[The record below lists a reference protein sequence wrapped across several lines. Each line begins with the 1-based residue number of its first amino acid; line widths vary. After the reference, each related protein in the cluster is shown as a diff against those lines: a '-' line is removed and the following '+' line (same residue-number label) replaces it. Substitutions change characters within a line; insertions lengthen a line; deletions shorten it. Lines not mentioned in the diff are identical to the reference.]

1 MTRRTPSP
9 RVGVGA
15 VIWRGREVLLV
26 RRKTEPRQGEWSL
39 PGGAQ
44 EEGET
49 VIEALMRE
57 VREETGLTIA
67 VIGLV
72 DVVDGL
78 FRDAAGAVSHHFTLI
93 DFSAR
98 PIAGTAKAGDDAAE
112 LRWVKLE
119 DLPHYRLW
127 SETSR
132 IIDKSARLHGPLAG
146 AS

>member
-1 MTRRTPSP
+1 MRDSSAMP

-26 RRKTEPRQGEWSL
+26 RRKKEPRAGEWSL

-49 VIEALMRE
+49 VVEALLRE

-67 VIGLV
+67 VLGLI
-72 DVVDGL
+72 DVVDAI
-78 FRDAAGAVSHHFTLI
+78 FRNQEGAMSHHFTLI

-98 PIAGTAKAGDDAAE
+98 SIAGEAKADDDAAE
-112 LRWVKLE
+112 VRWVDLE
-119 DLPHYRLW
+119 DLPRYRLW

-132 IIDKSARLHGPLAG
+132 IIDKSARLHGPLAD
-146 AS
+146 

>member
-1 MTRRTPSP
+1 MSDRSHLP

-26 RRKTEPRQGEWSL
+26 RRKKEPRQGEWSL

-49 VIEALMRE
+49 VMEALLRE

-67 VIGLV
+67 VLGLV
-72 DVVDGL
+72 DVVDAM
-78 FRDAAGAVSHHFTLI
+78 FRDPTGAMSHHFTLI

-98 PIAGTAKAGDDAAE
+98 LIAGEAKAGDDAAE
-112 LRWVKLE
+112 LRWVSLE
-119 DLPHYRLW
+119 DLPRYRLW

-146 AS
+146 